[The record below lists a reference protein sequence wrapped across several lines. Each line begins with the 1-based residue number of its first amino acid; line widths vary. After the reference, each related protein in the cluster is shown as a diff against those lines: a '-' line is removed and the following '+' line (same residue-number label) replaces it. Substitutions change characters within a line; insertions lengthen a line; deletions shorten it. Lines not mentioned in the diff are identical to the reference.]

1 MQNSP
6 YKLLSALQTTA
17 VQPNYRTLFESVP
30 GLLISVT
37 PALQVAAVSKLFAY
51 TARETAEK
59 LQGQP
64 INEVYPFC
72 HFSQQQVADFNHTI
86 KAVFSTGKSTT
97 IQYNMA
103 TTGWSISFSA
113 VADEPTET
121 SYVLLQLEQSAAGTA
136 DTDATI
142 ARLKE
147 ADRIKDEFL
156 VNVAH
161 DLRSPMHIISGYAQ
175 IVLSENGDKLTATN
189 RQYLQ
194 HITTKAAALGELVS
208 ALLAYT
214 KVQAH
219 TPAPALTDMHEEML
233 NALSTEKEA
242 SPKITPAIK
251 IEKLPAV
258 IGDEE
263 LLYQVWYHLLSNA
276 FKYSAGKPAAAIKI
290 SYGMVDG
297 TAAFYIKD
305 NGVGF
310 DTAYMHKLFNP
321 FERLHNEDDF
331 PGSAL
336 GLALVRLAIEKQG
349 GKVWANS
356 QENEYALFCFTL
368 PGAPEQ

>member
-1 MQNSP
+1 M
-6 YKLLSALQTTA
+6 
-17 VQPNYRTLFESVP
+17 QPNYRTLFESVP

-37 PALQVAAVSKLFAY
+37 PALQVATVSKLFAY

-59 LQGQP
+59 LQGQS

-86 KAVFSTGKSTT
+86 KAVVDTGKSTT
-97 IQYNMA
+97 VQYNMA

-121 SYVLLQLEQSAAGTA
+121 SYVLLQLEQVAADTTG
-136 DTDATI
+136 TDATI
-142 ARLKE
+142 AQLKE
-147 ADRIKDEFL
+147 AIRIKDEFL

-161 DLRSPMHIISGYAQ
+161 DLRSPMHIISGYAH
-175 IVLSENGDKLTATN
+175 IVLTENSDKLSATD

-194 HITTKAAALGELVS
+194 HITTKATALGELVS

-214 KVQAH
+214 KVKAH
-219 TPAPALTDMHEEML
+219 TPAPALTDMHEVML
-233 NALSTEKEA
+233 SALSAVKEA
-242 SPKITPAIK
+242 YPKLNPAIE
-251 IEKLPAV
+251 IEKLPNAV
-258 IGDEE
+258 GDEE

-276 FKYSAGKPAAAIKI
+276 FKFSAGKPAATIKI
-290 SYGMVDG
+290 DYGMVDG
-297 TAAFYIKD
+297 TAAFFIRD

-310 DTAYMHKLFNP
+310 DTAYAHKLFYP

-336 GLALVRLAIEKQG
+336 GLALVHLAIEKQG
-349 GKVWANS
+349 GKVWATS
-356 QENEYALFCFTL
+356 IENEYALFCFTL
-368 PGAPEQ
+368 PGVPEQ